1 VFTNAKPLKFICLNY
16 KIYDVLFVGVSN
28 YIVCTNLNYFQASND
43 ILKRSNEVGIC
54 AMDAI
59 NRISVALKSTEGKLI
74 VPVPVIAEKPIKG
87 LD

>member
-1 VFTNAKPLKFICLNY
+1 
-16 KIYDVLFVGVSN
+16 
-28 YIVCTNLNYFQASND
+28 
-43 ILKRSNEVGIC
+43 
-54 AMDAI
+54 MDAI